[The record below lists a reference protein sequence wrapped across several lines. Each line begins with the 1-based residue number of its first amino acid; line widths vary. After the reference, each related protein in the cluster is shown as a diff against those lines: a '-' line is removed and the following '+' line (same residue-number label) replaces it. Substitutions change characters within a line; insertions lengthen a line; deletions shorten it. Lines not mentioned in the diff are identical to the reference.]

1 MNQIYVNTKRSYDS
15 RVYIWS
21 LTALRQLR
29 HHLLASDAA
38 FVASDAIVV
47 TRYLWPV
54 YSLWS
59 CII

>member
-47 TRYLWPV
+47 TRYL
-54 YSLWS
+54 
-59 CII
+59 